1 MSNMTIS
8 GAISGLDTATI
19 INQLVSLQANQQ
31 TLLKQQQ
38 TTQQSA
44 ADALGKLATA
54 LGGVGTLAGALA
66 QTSTWAGAAATST
79 STAVTATASGT
90 ASGTL
95 TFDVTRVAA
104 AHALISSEAVGSTGA
119 VVAGSGQVTVTASD
133 GTTTDI
139 DVGGGTLGEV
149 VKAINTAGAGIVA
162 TTVQTSPG
170 QYRLQVTA
178 TKTGNA
184 SQFTLDG
191 LDGFTSMDEL
201 TAGSDA
207 AIRIGSNPATAYTI
221 TSSTNT
227 FSGVVK
233 GLSFTVSKLEN
244 GVTVRSA
251 LDGTAVA
258 GQVSKLVDAVNAA
271 LAQISTAT
279 SWNATTKTGG
289 PLTGDPTARSLQ
301 QRLLT
306 TVSTSGAP
314 GVRLTRD
321 GTLTFDQAAFL
332 AAFNADPDKV
342 KAAFGATTSFTPDPS
357 VSGQVAFSS
366 STSATQPG
374 TYAVEVTARATS
386 EQWSLGAGTFDVGSV
401 VQLFQGDK
409 TVTYTMQAADG
420 PDEVAA
426 GISRAAADAGVAVT
440 ATADADGNLLFTA
453 SSAGSGGAFS
463 VDVDDNGLGSQ
474 DVAGADAEGTIDGQ
488 PATGIGDVLSLRTGT
503 GGAVGLSLDTS
514 GLTDDDIGLT
524 GGAVGSVTYTPGLA
538 RQLATLADQATTAST
553 GMVTTAQQGR
563 QTEVKDL
570 QNQIDEWDRRLAAY
584 RATLT
589 TQFTAMETALAS
601 LKSQTSSIASLVGGS
616 SSSSSSS
623 GSS

>member
-8 GAISGLDTATI
+8 GAVSGLDTATI
-19 INQLVSLQANQQ
+19 INQLVSLQGNQQ
-31 TLLKQQQ
+31 TLLKRQQ

-54 LGGVGTLAGALA
+54 LSGVGSLAGALA
-66 QTSTWAGAAATST
+66 KTSTWSAAAVTST

-90 ASGTL
+90 TAAAL
-95 TFDVTRVAA
+95 TFDVTSVAA
-104 AHALISSEAVGSTGA
+104 AHALISSDAVGSTGD
-119 VVAGSGQVTVTASD
+119 VVASGPLTLTASD
-133 GTTTDI
+133 GSTTDI

-149 VKAINTAGAGIVA
+149 VRAINAAGAGVVA
-162 TTVQTSPG
+162 AAVQTSPG

-178 TKTGNA
+178 TSTGEA

-201 TAGSDA
+201 TTGADA

-227 FSGVVK
+227 FSDIVK
-233 GLSFTVSKLEN
+233 GLSFTVSKLES

-251 LDGTAVA
+251 VDGSAVA
-258 GQVSKLVDAVNAA
+258 GQVSKLVDAVNGV

-279 SWNATTKTGG
+279 AWNATTKTGG
-289 PLTGDPTARSLQ
+289 PLMGDPTARSLQ

-306 TVSTSGAP
+306 TVSTAGAA
-314 GVRLTRD
+314 GVRLTRN

-332 AAFNADPDKV
+332 KAFSADPDKV
-342 KAAFGATTSFTPDPS
+342 KAAFGATTSFAPDPS
-357 VSGQVAFSS
+357 VTGQVTFAS
-366 STSATQPG
+366 STSQTQPG
-374 TYAVEVTARATS
+374 TYAVEVTARATR
-386 EQWSLGAGTFDVGSV
+386 EQWSLVSGTFDVGSV
-401 VQLFQGDK
+401 VQLFQGDT
-409 TVTYTMQAADG
+409 TVTYTVQAGDG

-426 GISRAAADAGVAVT
+426 GISRAAAAARVAVT
-440 ATADADGNLLFTA
+440 AGADADGNILFTA
-453 SSAGSGGAFS
+453 SNTGSGDAFS

-474 DVAGADAEGTIDGQ
+474 DVAGTDAEGTIDGQ
-488 PATGIGDVLSLRTGT
+488 VATGIGDVLSLRTGT

-538 RQLATLADQATTAST
+538 RQLATLADEATAAST
-553 GMVTTAQQGR
+553 GTLTSAQKGR
-563 QTEVKDL
+563 QTGVKAL
-570 QNQIDEWDRRLAAY
+570 QDQIDDWDRRLAAY

-589 TQFTAMETALAS
+589 AQFTAMETALAS
-601 LKSQTSSIASLVGGS
+601 LKSQTSSIASLVNS

-623 GSS
+623 SSS